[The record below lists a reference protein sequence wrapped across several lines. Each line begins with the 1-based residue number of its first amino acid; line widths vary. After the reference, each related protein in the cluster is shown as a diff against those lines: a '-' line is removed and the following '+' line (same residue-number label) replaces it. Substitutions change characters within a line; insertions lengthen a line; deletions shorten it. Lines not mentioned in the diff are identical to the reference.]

1 MALERIASSGIQ
13 AQLRAAENAAHNVS
27 QLNVEAPQ
35 LVSTRFEALAPAPP
49 RGGGGVR
56 AETVLRPETRSSSP
70 VLDPQVNETFVRE
83 QVDIVQELTDLVTA
97 QRAFEANAAVQRTY
111 RSFTEATLNLSA

>member
-1 MALERIASSGIQ
+1 MAIDRIASSGIQ
-13 AQLRAAENAAHNVS
+13 AQLRASENAAHNIS

-35 LVSTRFEALAPAPP
+35 LVRTRFEALSPSPP

-56 AETVLRPETRSSSP
+56 AETESRAPSSP
-70 VLDPQVNETFVRE
+70 VLDPQVGETFVRE
-83 QVDIVQELTDLVTA
+83 PVDIAQELTNLLTA
-97 QRAFEANAAVQRTY
+97 QRAFEANAAVARTY